1 MEHYY
6 HPNNDPVRGCTIS
19 AKPTTP
25 VTPLNIGLTLL
36 QTCRQIY
43 HEAVLKPF
51 SETRFRYNAFAHEKI
66 CGLQKLLEAL
76 VPPQAKAITR
86 LWLIIRHHYYAR
98 NNQTPAK
105 LIFGL
110 VPVKGTIMRLRGL
123 KDLEVVLALSTSEE
137 VRARRYLDDLSVALP
152 NFPGLIV
159 LSDLLLRSLRVTVEA
174 AFGKG
179 DDARDTFPTF
189 AARSERQEV
198 EHWLRRFELEL
209 HVGSLIDTERDPM
222 PPFAI
227 KQNDNA
233 IRIPPWSTDEA
244 IENNLAI
251 RKQNVE
257 TRRLENEEFR
267 NDQERSLRAGHPG
280 IWTLEEIER
289 MADTAK
295 YSVRIRREV
304 NLLIRRRAAEE

>member
-1 MEHYY
+1 
-6 HPNNDPVRGCTIS
+6 
-19 AKPTTP
+19 
-25 VTPLNIGLTLL
+25 
-36 QTCRQIY
+36 
-43 HEAVLKPF
+43 
-51 SETRFRYNAFAHEKI
+51 
-66 CGLQKLLEAL
+66 
-76 VPPQAKAITR
+76 
-86 LWLIIRHHYYAR
+86 
-98 NNQTPAK
+98 
-105 LIFGL
+105 
-110 VPVKGTIMRLRGL
+110 MRLRGL

-227 KQNDNA
+227 RQNDNA